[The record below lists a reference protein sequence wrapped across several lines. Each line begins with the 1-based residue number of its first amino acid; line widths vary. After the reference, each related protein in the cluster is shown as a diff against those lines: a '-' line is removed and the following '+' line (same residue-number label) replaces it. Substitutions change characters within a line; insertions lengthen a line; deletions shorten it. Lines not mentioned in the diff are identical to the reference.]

1 MTIDVIYIICLLVFM
16 IRGYSKGIVV
26 ALFSMVAIVLGVTGA
41 LKLSQSV
48 SALLFTEGGR
58 WAPLVSYIIVFLLI
72 VWLVKLGAMFVQRM
86 MEAVTLG
93 WLNRLSGALIYGFL
107 VSFVF
112 SSLLWLLNQMDLI
125 RPETK
130 ESSLAYSF
138 VEPLAP
144 KVFLLI
150 GHVLPFAK
158 HIFDDLSLFFE
169 QVNRH
174 IQ

>member
-1 MTIDVIYIICLLVFM
+1 MVIDVIYIICLLIFM

-26 ALFSMVAIVLGVTGA
+26 ALFSMVAIILGVMGA

-48 SALLFTEGGR
+48 SALLFTDGGK
-58 WAPLVSYIIVFLLI
+58 WAPLVSYVIVFLLI
-72 VWLVKLGAMFVQRM
+72 VWLVKLGAMLVQRM
-86 MEAVTLG
+86 MEAATLG

-112 SSLLWLLNQMDLI
+112 SSLLWLFNQMNLI
-125 RPETK
+125 RLETK
-130 ESSLAYSF
+130 EGSITYSF
-138 VEPLAP
+138 IEALAP
-144 KVFLLI
+144 EVFLQIGKVF
-150 GHVLPFAK
+150 PFAK

-169 QVNRH
+169 QVNRR